1 LYVLF
6 SMLGNIVLEIFYAF
20 TLLDLVVRNDSLKN
34 VVKSVTLNGK
44 SLVLTGLFG
53 FLLIYYF
60 AIWATI
66 FLQSNFT
73 TSESIPLCSN
83 VFDCWMAMF
92 EYALLTGG
100 SPNNGALG
108 PPSLTDPIY
117 ADRFIF
123 DMVFFL
129 LLVLIF
135 LNVFFGIILDTF
147 GELRGNRQDKLEDIK
162 NNCFICSINRT
173 TFDRQGNGFDV
184 HIRTEHYIW
193 YYLYYIV
200 YLNHKLASEFTGI
213 EQYVYEKIK
222 TNDISW
228 FPMNKALVID
238 DLDDDDKESPS
249 IQIIHAKLEDLYRTN
264 REIMKKLHHITTLID
279 VRPNLN

>member
-1 LYVLF
+1 LYVFF
-6 SMLGNIVLEIFYAF
+6 SMLGNILLEVFYAF

-34 VVKSVTLNGK
+34 VVKSITLNGK

-53 FLLIYYF
+53 FLLMYYF

-66 FLQSNFT
+66 FLQSDFNT
-73 TSESIPLCSN
+73 MASGPLCSS
-83 VFDCWMAMF
+83 VFYSWMAMF

-100 SPNNGALG
+100 SPNNGILG
-108 PPSLTDPIY
+108 PPVLTDTNYP
-117 ADRFIF
+117 DRFIF
-123 DMVFFL
+123 DLIFFL
-129 LLVLIF
+129 LLILIF

-147 GELRGNRQDKLEDIK
+147 GELRGNRQDKLEDMK
-162 NNCFICSINRT
+162 NNCFICSINRS
-173 TFDRQGNGFDV
+173 TFDRQGNGFEV

-200 YLNHKLASEFTGI
+200 YLKHKKVSEFTGI

-222 TNDISW
+222 LSDISW

-238 DLDDDDKESPS
+238 VDDEDDEDNLSMQKL
-249 IQIIHAKLEDLYRTN
+249 HAKLEDLYRNN
-264 REIMKKLHHITTLID
+264 REIIKKLHHITALVDIH
-279 VRPNLN
+279 PI